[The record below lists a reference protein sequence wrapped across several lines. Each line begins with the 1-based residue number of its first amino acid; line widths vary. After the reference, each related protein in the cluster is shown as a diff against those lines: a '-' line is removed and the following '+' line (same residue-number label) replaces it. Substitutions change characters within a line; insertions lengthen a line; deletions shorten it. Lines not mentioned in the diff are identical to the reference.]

1 MQVPRVAKKIR
12 TERTRSAVRARA
24 LQLGIQ
30 QLARGPNVSPTSSPC
45 RSESQHSLTVL
56 AVAYPLAPVGDDAVG
71 GAEQILTAIDHALV
85 TAGHRSLVIA
95 CAGSHVAGELI
106 ALPAVDEPVCE
117 QSWYAAHEACRTAI
131 RNTLARERV
140 DLVHMHG
147 IDFHAYLPEPGPV
160 VLATLHLPID
170 WYPPSALACSRP
182 GTFLQCVS
190 RTQQASAP
198 SNPCM
203 LSAIENGVDLERLYP
218 ERETGDYALVL
229 GRICPEKGQHLALDA
244 ATRANVPLVIA
255 GKAFGFAEHQAY
267 FHTQIEP
274 RLIAPHR
281 FVGVVAGEAKRQLIA
296 RARCVVVPSL
306 VDETSSLV
314 AMEALACGTP
324 VIAFRRGALIELIEH
339 GRTGFLV
346 DDVDELAH
354 GLAEAHRIDRA
365 RCRAVAEARC
375 SRRHMCE
382 RYLARYRELV
392 TPLREARVRRPSLRV
407 DVIDRAGLESIAPAW
422 AELWQRDDHS
432 TAFQRVEWC
441 AAWCRHLLAGDV
453 EALAAWRGDTLEA
466 FLPLFR
472 WHDGD
477 AEVLSLLGGGV
488 SDYLDVLVAPGADDA
503 ARALE
508 HALATRTWQR
518 VELSELRDGSPL
530 LSFTLPGRD
539 VRSLQEPCPGLA
551 IDPGAP
557 LAGLSPR
564 LVHEI
569 EYQRRRAA
577 RELGI
582 EHVTLGAAELIDALA
597 TLHRARW
604 SLRGEHGVI
613 DDRRRAFLA
622 DAAAGLARRDGLL
635 GTGVRLGGELAAV
648 VFGFVDRDHA
658 RYYLGGFDPRHERRS
673 PGTLAIAAA
682 IEEAGRRGARLFDFL
697 RGAEPYKYRFGARD
711 QVHLHRRVVLRS
723 AL

>member
-1 MQVPRVAKKIR
+1 M
-12 TERTRSAVRARA
+12 
-24 LQLGIQ
+24 
-30 QLARGPNVSPTSSPC
+30 SPSWSSC
-45 RSESQHSLTVL
+45 RSESKHSLTVL

-71 GAEQILTAIDHALV
+71 GAEQILTAIDDALV

-95 CAGSHVAGELI
+95 CAGSRVAGELI

-117 QSWYAAHEACRTAI
+117 RSWYAAHDACRDAI
-131 RNTLARERV
+131 RDTLARERV

-147 IDFHAYLPEPGPV
+147 VDFHAYLPDPGPV

-170 WYPPSALACSRP
+170 WYPASALACTRP

-190 RTQQASAP
+190 RSQQASAP
-198 SNPCM
+198 RNPRM
-203 LSAIENGVDLERLYP
+203 LPAIENGVDLERLYP
-218 ERETGDYALVL
+218 ERGVEDYALVL

-244 ATRANVPLVIA
+244 ASRANVPLVVA

-281 FVGVVAGEAKRQLIA
+281 FVGVVAGDAKRRLIA

-324 VIAFRRGALIELIEH
+324 VIAFRRGALIDLIEH
-339 GRTGFLV
+339 GRTGLLV
-346 DDVDELAH
+346 DDVDELAR
-354 GLAEAHRIDRA
+354 GLAEVQRIDRA

-392 TPLREARVRRPSLRV
+392 TPTRGSRTHAAHLRV
-407 DVIDRAGLESIAPAW
+407 DVIDRVGLESIAPAW
-422 AELWQRDDHS
+422 AELWQRDDRA

-441 AAWCRHLLAGDV
+441 AAWCRHLLGGEV

-472 WHDGD
+472 WHDGE
-477 AEVLSLLGGGV
+477 ASVLSLLGGGV
-488 SDYLDVLVAPGADDA
+488 SDYLDVLVAPDA
-503 ARALE
+503 GDAVHALE
-508 HALATRTWQR
+508 HALATRSWDR
-518 VELSELRDGSPL
+518 VELGELRDGSPL
-530 LSFTLPGRD
+530 LSFALPGPD
-539 VRSLQEPCPGLA
+539 ERSLQEPCPALA
-551 IDPGAP
+551 IDPAAP
-557 LAGLSPR
+557 LAALSPR

-577 RELGI
+577 REVGI
-582 EHVTLGAAELIDALA
+582 EHVTLGPAELIEALA
-597 TLHRARW
+597 ALHRARW
-604 SLRGEHGVI
+604 TLRGEPGMI

-635 GTGVRLGGELAAV
+635 GIGVRLGGELAAV
-648 VFGFVDRDHA
+648 VLGFVDRDQA

-697 RGAEPYKYRFGARD
+697 RGAESYKYRFGARD
-711 QVHLHRRVVLRS
+711 HVRLHRRVVLRS
-723 AL
+723 AP